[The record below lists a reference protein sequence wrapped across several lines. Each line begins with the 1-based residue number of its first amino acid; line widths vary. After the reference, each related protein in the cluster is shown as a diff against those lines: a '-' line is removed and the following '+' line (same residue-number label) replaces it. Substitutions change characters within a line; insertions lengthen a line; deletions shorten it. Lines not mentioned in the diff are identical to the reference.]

1 MKKDEL
7 IDKILSDLYMNSN
20 RAMDFLDDFC
30 VYENDVNKLEEVKTS
45 MEKEGLIKNYKN
57 LKTGISPL
65 GFKVCFDG
73 GYLDDK
79 VKKERQINHMF
90 QRNKREIAFL
100 NKKLRSKNRA
110 NTFLVILMI
119 TNLILLILM
128 ALGVVDLNF
137 GIKSLT

>member
-7 IDKILSDLYMNSN
+7 INKILSDLYMNSN

-30 VYENDVNKLEEVKTS
+30 VYENDINKLEEVKAH

-65 GFKVCFDG
+65 GFKISFEG
-73 GYLDDK
+73 GYLEDK
-79 VKKERQINHMF
+79 VKKERHIKHML

-100 NKKLRSKNRA
+100 NKKLRSKSRINA
-110 NTFLVILMI
+110 FLI
-119 TNLILLILM
+119 ILLVSSLTFIILI
-128 ALGVVDLNF
+128 ALGVVNLSF
-137 GIKSLT
+137 G

>member
-7 IDKILSDLYMNSN
+7 INKILSDLYMNSN

-30 VYENDVNKLEEVKTS
+30 VYENDINKLEEVKAY

-65 GFKVCFDG
+65 GFKISFEG
-73 GYLDDK
+73 SYLEDK
-79 VKKERQINHMF
+79 VKKERQIKHML

-100 NKKLRSKNRA
+100 NKKLRSKSRINA
-110 NTFLVILMI
+110 FLI
-119 TNLILLILM
+119 ILLVSSLTFIILI
-128 ALGVVDLNF
+128 ALGVVNLSF
-137 GIKSLT
+137 G